1 MFIGKKN
8 PHEKM
13 QPEAWGVHRPTS
25 DTYKTAGGG
34 ETGGHSSR
42 AGSSGGK
49 VSGLINL
56 TNKLIYTRNVLL

>member
-1 MFIGKKN
+1 
-8 PHEKM
+8 M